1 MLQATIA
8 SLKNA
13 FKEIKHNCIDVWEG
27 DYRLAGRMALK
38 EILENRMHNAID
50 QHLEYFRGLKVSDRR
65 NGGYRRH
72 LLTEMGKLELEI
84 PRTRHYN
91 PVEILN
97 RYARRTANIDRMIQM
112 SFILGLSTQKV
123 SEALLPVLG
132 EPVSRET
139 VSRIAQ
145 QLDGAVAAYHK
156 RPLVDQY
163 EVMLLDGVVI
173 KRKTGSGAQK
183 RVILVALGIRP
194 GGKKEIIDFTQAQGE
209 SQLAWEG
216 FLHQLYERGIIG
228 QNLKLMITDGGPGLH
243 AALSLVYGQ
252 IPLQRCWAH
261 KTRNVLNHVKDKD
274 HASVKKSLHQITHAP
289 NLFSARQ
296 GAKAFKQKWEDPYP
310 NAVKCLLKDLDHLL
324 TFLTIKVNLKPSE
337 IRTTN
342 AIERRFVEVRR
353 RTRPMG
359 TFNNHNSVERI
370 LFAIF
375 IHENKKEGTT
385 TPFLLTQKT

>member
-1 MLQATIA
+1 MLQATIV

-13 FKEIKHNCIDVWEG
+13 FKEIKHNCIDTWDG

-50 QHLEYFRGLKVSDRR
+50 QHLEYFRGMKVSDRR
-65 NGGYRRH
+65 NGSYRRH
-72 LLTEMGKLELEI
+72 LLTEMGNLELNV
-84 PRTRHYN
+84 PRTRQYN
-91 PVEILN
+91 PVAIFN
-97 RYARRTANIDRMIQM
+97 RYARRTSNIDRMIQM

-123 SEALLPVLG
+123 SEGLLPVLG

-139 VSRIAQ
+139 VSRIAK
-145 QLDGAVAAYHK
+145 QLDGAVATYHQ
-156 RPLVDQY
+156 RPLADQY
-163 EVMLLDGVVI
+163 EVLLLDGVVI
-173 KRKTGSGAQK
+173 KRKTGAGAQK

-194 GGKKEIIDFTQAQGE
+194 GGKKEIIDFTQAHGE

-216 FLHQLYERGIIG
+216 FLHQLYERGISG
-228 QNLKLMITDGGPGLH
+228 QNLKLIITDGGPGLH
-243 AALSLVYGQ
+243 AALSLVYGK

-261 KTRNVLNHVKDKD
+261 KTRNILNCVKDED
-274 HASVKKSLHQITHAP
+274 HTAVKKGLHQISHAQ
-289 NLFSARQ
+289 NLILARQ
-296 GAKAFKQKWEDPYP
+296 GAKSFKQKWEEHYP
-310 NAVKCLLKDLDHLL
+310 KAVKCLLKDLDHLL
-324 TFLTIKVNLKPSE
+324 TFLTVKVNLKPSE

-359 TFNNHNSVERI
+359 TFNNHQSVERI

-385 TPFLLTQKT
+385 TPFLLTQNN

>member
-13 FKEIKHNCIDVWEG
+13 FKEIKHSCIDSWEG

-65 NGGYRRH
+65 NGSYRRH
-72 LLTEMGKLELEI
+72 LLTEMEKVELEI

-97 RYARRTANIDRMIQM
+97 RYVRRTSGTDRTIQM

-139 VSRIAQ
+139 VSRIAK

-216 FLHQLYERGIIG
+216 FLHQLYERGITG

-243 AALSLVYGQ
+243 AALSVMD
-252 IPLQRCWAH
+252 RF
-261 KTRNVLNHVKDKD
+261 
-274 HASVKKSLHQITHAP
+274 
-289 NLFSARQ
+289 LFS
-296 GAKAFKQKWEDPYP
+296 GAG
-310 NAVKCLLKDLDHLL
+310 L
-324 TFLTIKVNLKPSE
+324 IKPE
-337 IRTTN
+337 M
-342 AIERRFVEVRR
+342 F
-353 RTRPMG
+353 
-359 TFNNHNSVERI
+359 
-370 LFAIF
+370 
-375 IHENKKEGTT
+375 
-385 TPFLLTQKT
+385 

>member
-1 MLQATIA
+1 MLQATID

-13 FKEIKHNCIDVWEG
+13 FKEIKHNCIDSWEG
-27 DYRLAGRMALK
+27 DYRLAGQMALK
-38 EILENRMHNAID
+38 EILESRMHNAID
-50 QHLEYFRGLKVSDRR
+50 QHLEVFRGLKVPDRR
-65 NGGYRRH
+65 NGSYRRH
-72 LLTEMGKLELEI
+72 LLTELGDLELEV
-84 PRTRHYN
+84 PRTRRYN
-91 PVEILN
+91 PVEILT

-139 VSRIAQ
+139 VSRIAK
-145 QLDGAVAAYHK
+145 QLDGAVAAYHE
-156 RPLVDQY
+156 RPLTDRY
-163 EVMLLDGVVI
+163 EVLLLDGVVI

-194 GGKKEIIDFTQAQGE
+194 GGKKEIIDFTQAPGE

-216 FLHQLYERGIIG
+216 FLHRLYERGISG
-228 QNLKLMITDGGPGLH
+228 QNLKLILTDGGPGLH

-261 KTRNVLNHVKDKD
+261 KTRNVLNYVKEEDQT
-274 HASVKKSLHQITHAP
+274 AVKKGLHQISHAQS
-289 NLFSARQ
+289 LFLARQ
-296 GAKAFKQKWEDPYP
+296 GVKAFKQKWEAEYP
-310 NAVKCLLKDLDHLL
+310 KAVKCLLKDLDYLL
-324 TFLTIKVNLKPSE
+324 TFLTIKINLKPSE

-359 TFNNHNSVERI
+359 TFNNHQSVERI

-385 TPFLLTQKT
+385 TPFLLTQNN